1 MKSSPKAPHG
11 GRRFGI
17 VGGGV
22 VIGAR
27 VAPEVEAQ
35 LRAMAAR
42 REIPLAT
49 LAAEL
54 LTSAAKA
61 G

>member
-17 VGGGV
+17 HGGGRV
-22 VIGAR
+22 VSAR

-35 LRAMAAR
+35 LRAMAAK